1 MRFTYHSSH
10 SKFSALYDMHWTIF
24 FPSESDRLC
33 TRDNHLTINH
43 YEAAYV
49 CAKDVYE
56 KIERETLACMC
67 ERRRDVILE

>member
-49 CAKDVYE
+49 CAKDT
-56 KIERETLACMC
+56 KKLK
-67 ERRRDVILE
+67 ERRLRVCVREGEMLF

>member
-49 CAKDVYE
+49 CAKDM
-56 KIERETLACMC
+56 KKLK
-67 ERRRDVILE
+67 ERRLRVCVKEGEMLF